1 MSKLLNGVFRR
12 RNLSTSVFGA
22 FWAASAVIFINDNVV
37 VTTFVE
43 GESMAP
49 TLSPDYH
56 ETRDCDWVL
65 WNKLFSR
72 SALQRGDVVQFG
84 NPYKPEGLAVKRI
97 IGLEGDVILLDKR
110 RKPQNAEGP
119 EMHETRAWDAWKGKA
134 VVPPGHVWV
143 EGDNVRH
150 TIDSNYY
157 GPVSM
162 ALIEGRAVAVVSP
175 SKFWTKPWEGYQSR
189 TKVIQHQGKLEDW
202 TKGLPVE
209 LAEIGGPHLP
219 P

>member
-72 SALQRGDVVQFG
+72 SALQRGDVVR
-84 NPYKPEGLAVKRI
+84 P
-97 IGLEGDVILLDKR
+97 
-110 RKPQNAEGP
+110 
-119 EMHETRAWDAWKGKA
+119 
-134 VVPPGHVWV
+134 VWQ
-143 EGDNVRH
+143 
-150 TIDSNYY
+150 I
-157 GPVSM
+157 
-162 ALIEGRAVAVVSP
+162 P
-175 SKFWTKPWEGYQSR
+175 SLRPSLTY
-189 TKVIQHQGKLEDW
+189 
-202 TKGLPVE
+202 LPFP
-209 LAEIGGPHLP
+209 L
-219 P
+219 